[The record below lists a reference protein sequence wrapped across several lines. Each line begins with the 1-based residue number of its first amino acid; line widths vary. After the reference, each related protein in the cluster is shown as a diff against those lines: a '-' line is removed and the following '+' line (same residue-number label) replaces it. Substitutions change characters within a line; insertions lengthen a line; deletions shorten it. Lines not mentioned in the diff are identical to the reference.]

1 MKYLCQGRISYY
13 HRLSIP
19 ANGEISNRHKPMASP
34 NSMVWE
40 QPDRDL
46 SLLSDLA
53 NLMISNHASVF
64 SSVVFLWSKQPSAPI
79 AVPSSTVEV
88 IAEFVLLDLPFFQ
101 GHRTATK
108 AGSVLCKAS
117 SFCPPSAGEKF
128 FRLVCTLTSSWCGLF
143 PASSSCSLN
152 PLDIPS

>member
-1 MKYLCQGRISYY
+1 
-13 HRLSIP
+13 
-19 ANGEISNRHKPMASP
+19 
-34 NSMVWE
+34 MVWE

-53 NLMISNHASVF
+53 NLVISNHASVF

-88 IAEFVLLDLPFFQ
+88 IAEFVLMDLPFFP
-101 GHRTATK
+101 GHRTADK

-117 SFCPPSAGEKF
+117 SSCPPPSDRIQF
-128 FRLVCTLTSSWCGLF
+128 YFRL
-143 PASSSCSLN
+143 
-152 PLDIPS
+152 